1 MSDVILAAIDL
12 NHPRQS
18 HRILQKAWATAQ
30 TDGVGLAV
38 ISVLPDFG
46 MTLVGPW
53 FKEGA
58 AEAAFKSAGEA
69 LHATVI
75 EALGAEAD
83 AKVKH
88 ILRQGTA
95 YQEILKAVTKLSP
108 SLVVMGAHRPELK
121 DYMIGPNSAR
131 VVRHANCSVLILRD

>member
-1 MSDVILAAIDL
+1 MTQTILAAIDL
-12 NHPRQS
+12 NHPDQS
-18 HRILQKAWATAQ
+18 RKILLKAWELAQ
-30 TDGVGLAV
+30 TDGNNLAV

-46 MTLVGPW
+46 MTLIGPW

-58 AEAAFKSAGEA
+58 AEAAFTAAGEA

-75 EALGAEAD
+75 DALGPEAD
-83 AKVKH
+83 AQVKH